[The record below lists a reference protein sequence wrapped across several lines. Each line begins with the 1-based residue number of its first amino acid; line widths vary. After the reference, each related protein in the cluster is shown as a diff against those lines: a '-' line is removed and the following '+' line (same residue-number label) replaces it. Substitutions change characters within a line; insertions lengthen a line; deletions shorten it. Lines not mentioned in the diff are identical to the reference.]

1 MKVQKVIPGKG
12 TEDILLGLL
21 QADVES
27 QLGAPED
34 VDIDDEVAGEKNIS
48 WSYDDDRI
56 SLNFDEDDGYRLGII
71 EIWEGEVILFDEE
84 ISKFTHDQIRD
95 LLKRNEVTDVEEGTL
110 TEEKY
115 IAIDPLGLTIY
126 FENSMYG
133 SIQITPPLNDDDSY
147 QWPEQ

>member
-1 MKVQKVIPGKG
+1 MKVQKINPGIG

-21 QADVES
+21 QADIES

-34 VDIDDEVAGEKNIS
+34 VDIDDEVPGEKSIS

-95 LLKRNEVTDVEEGTL
+95 LLKRKEITDVEEGTL

-115 IAIDPLGLTIY
+115 IAVDSLGLTIY
-126 FENSMYG
+126 FENSMYS

-147 QWPEQ
+147 RWPE